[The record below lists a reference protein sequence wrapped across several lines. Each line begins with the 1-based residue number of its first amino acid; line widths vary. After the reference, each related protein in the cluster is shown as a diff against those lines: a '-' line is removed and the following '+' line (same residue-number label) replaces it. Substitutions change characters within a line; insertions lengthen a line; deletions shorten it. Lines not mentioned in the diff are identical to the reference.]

1 MMTEHIFRTSTIAIK
16 FCIQTRDKLQN
27 FFTATILLPKLHLL
41 PQSKNHPKKVLL
53 NTGFVVSFLILGK
66 IQKYCLNKKFEL
78 PFLGLKSR
86 SFVHLKFILCG
97 PSMMEQPNPAAV
109 GFRQFTGT
117 KAQISGISHP
127 KLTLR
132 RTGNTA
138 NLFFCQ

>member
-78 PFLGLKSR
+78 PFLGQKSC
-86 SFVHLKFILCG
+86 SFCALEVHTMWSVNDGAAGSCCG
-97 PSMMEQPNPAAV
+97 RFSAIYRHKSPNQWHFP
-109 GFRQFTGT
+109 
-117 KAQISGISHP
+117 P
-127 KLTLR
+127 KTDLTQDWKYR
-132 RTGNTA
+132 
-138 NLFFCQ
+138 